1 MRAAG
6 NVFLVGPMGAGKS
19 TIGRLLARDLN
30 LEFLDS
36 DHEVEART
44 GASVALIFDVEGERG
59 FRSREAS
66 VIADLTA
73 REGILL
79 STGGGAV
86 LDSENRR
93 HLASRGTVIYLQ
105 ASVAQQLERTRFDRS
120 RPLLRADD
128 PEKVLTTLLEE
139 RDPLYR
145 EVADIVVA
153 TDGRKARAVASD
165 IVEQLKAAGE
175 AGQQRV

>member
-1 MRAAG
+1 
-6 NVFLVGPMGAGKS
+6 MGAGKS
-19 TIGRLLARDLN
+19 TIGRLLARELN

-36 DHEVEART
+36 DQEVEART

-59 FRSREAS
+59 FRRRESA
-66 VIADLTA
+66 VIAELTA

-93 HLASRGTVIYLQ
+93 HLAARGTVVYLH

-120 RPLLRADD
+120 RPLLRGDN
-128 PEKVLTTLLEE
+128 PEEVLATLIEQRE
-139 RDPLYR
+139 PLYR
-145 EVADIVVA
+145 EVADLVVE
-153 TDGRKARAVASD
+153 TDGRKARAVATE
-165 IVEQLKAAGE
+165 IAEKLKAAGQP
-175 AGQQRV
+175 GQSSV